1 MKICPKCG
9 CTDHEPGAKF
19 CHKDGTPLI
28 DNPNPEPPKPE
39 PTKPE
44 PTKPEPP
51 KPKPPKP
58 KPKPRKL
65 KDDDEEDTPQKDT
78 LTDILVN
85 TFLIIGG
92 VLIFIFYAHDKF
104 GWFFGF
110 LYSMFWCVA
119 VPIHFLIWIFSSLIH
134 LIF

>member
-39 PTKPE
+39 
-44 PTKPEPP
+44 
-51 KPKPPKP
+51 
-58 KPKPRKL
+58 PKPRKL